1 MVGMQASPLCITVSQ
16 PAPPVTL
23 PLPLTPPLPLQAYL
37 NPDKENGALEDLESV
52 INQSPPRAA
61 KADIYYPTDF
71 AATNSARG
79 AIIFAHAF
87 VQPSYSYTRVIRQL
101 QEAGWVVVAP
111 LTDVFDVLGRDVGVK
126 INQKKAD
133 TKLQSTLQV
142 RRESQFNNWGL
153 LYYMTVQ

>member
-1 MVGMQASPLCITVSQ
+1 L
-16 PAPPVTL
+16 
-23 PLPLTPPLPLQAYL
+23 
-37 NPDKENGALEDLESV
+37 DSV
-52 INQSPPRAA
+52 IKQSPPRAA

-71 AATNSARG
+71 SATKSARG

-87 VQPSYSYTRVIRQL
+87 VQPSYSYTCVIRQL

-126 INQKKAD
+126 IDQKKAD

-142 RRESQFNNWGL
+142 GRDSNMN
-153 LYYMTVQ
+153 

>member
-1 MVGMQASPLCITVSQ
+1 M
-16 PAPPVTL
+16 
-23 PLPLTPPLPLQAYL
+23 
-37 NPDKENGALEDLESV
+37 KSV
-52 INQSPPRAA
+52 IEQFPPRAA
-61 KADIYYPTDF
+61 KADIYYPADF
-71 AATNSARG
+71 AATQSARG

-126 INQKKAD
+126 IDQKKAD

-142 RRESQFNNWGL
+142 RGESLSSIIACPLCSCTMARFI
-153 LYYMTVQ
+153 

>member
-1 MVGMQASPLCITVSQ
+1 MVRMQASPLCITVSQ

-71 AATNSARG
+71 AATTSARG